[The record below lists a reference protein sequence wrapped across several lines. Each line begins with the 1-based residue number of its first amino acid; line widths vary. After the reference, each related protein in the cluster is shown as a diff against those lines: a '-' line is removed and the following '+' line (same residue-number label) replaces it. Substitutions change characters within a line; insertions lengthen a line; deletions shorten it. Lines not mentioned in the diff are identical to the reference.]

1 MHYPFMQTTHYL
13 HKTILALAIYIF
25 PRRKISLS
33 LLIKMAHNLHI
44 GQKFEDFAAFESA
57 IMRYQN
63 AENVQ
68 FYSRVSRSDDKAQP
82 RLNPK
87 IKYYEVKYHCINGVK
102 KRISKATGAREGR
115 YVVYQTVTASY
126 TLEGA
131 VLENVDN
138 IKYLGVTI
146 TNDLKWNTHISN
158 MCTKANRTLG
168 FFRRTLLSC
177 QMIAYL
183 SSPLL

>member
-1 MHYPFMQTTHYL
+1 MAHNL
-13 HKTILALAIYIF
+13 HIEQKFEDFAAFESAIMRYQNAENVQFYMILALAIYIF

-44 GQKFEDFAAFESA
+44 EQKFEDFAAFESA

-68 FYSRVSRSDDKAQP
+68 FYSRVSRSDDKAQQ

-87 IKYYEVKYHCINGVK
+87 IKYYEVKYHGINGVK

-115 YVVYQTVTASY
+115 YVVQSR
-126 TLEGA
+126 LQQ
-131 VLENVDN
+131 
-138 IKYLGVTI
+138 I
-146 TNDLKWNTHISN
+146 
-158 MCTKANRTLG
+158 
-168 FFRRTLLSC
+168 
-177 QMIAYL
+177 
-183 SSPLL
+183 